1 MKKNQ
6 QPKNQEELKSKLIEL
21 RKELMKL
28 NSQKSSGTSPEN
40 PGNIRKLK
48 REIART
54 LTFLNQHESH
64 NSGFVKGA
72 KPLQHEGGKK

>member
-6 QPKNQEELKSKLIEL
+6 QPKNKEEQKNRLVEL

-40 PGNIRKLK
+40 PGNIKKLK
-48 REIART
+48 REIARS
-54 LTFLNQHESH
+54 LTFLNQ
-64 NSGFVKGA
+64 
-72 KPLQHEGGKK
+72 QEGGKKPRDG